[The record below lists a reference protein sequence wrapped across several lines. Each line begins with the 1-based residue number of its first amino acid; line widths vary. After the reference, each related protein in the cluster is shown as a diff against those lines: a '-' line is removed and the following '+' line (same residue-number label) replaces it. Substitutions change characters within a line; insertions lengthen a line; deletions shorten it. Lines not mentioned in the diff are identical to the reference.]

1 MWIVR
6 VALDR
11 AYTFIMLALPIL
23 LLSPVVILRPPT
35 DIFPYH
41 TGYRRCMAVRR
52 PESGR
57 GEGRLI
63 PVYVGLQGGASL
75 VSLNQFR

>member
-11 AYTFIMLALPIL
+11 AYTIIMLALPIL

-35 DIFPYH
+35 DIFPY
-41 TGYRRCMAVRR
+41 
-52 PESGR
+52 
-57 GEGRLI
+57 RLS
-63 PVYVGLQGGASL
+63 PLHGSAPA
-75 VSLNQFR
+75 